1 MLIPENRCRRS
12 QLTKLIAGLALV
24 LAMMTHSGA
33 QDAKVDAA
41 NGATA
46 TSPGGASRPVGVG
59 SNLRQGEKVETS
71 ASGSAHVSFSDQSSV
86 SVGRN
91 SSVGIDK
98 YSYDKNTKS
107 GSAVVSAVKGAL
119 RYVGGQISHG
129 DGAEVKTPAATLG
142 IRGGIVT
149 VMITLPPSLVAS
161 NPSLAGSTVELV
173 IAQFG
178 TITITNNAGQF
189 QLPNGFSTIIGSPN
203 SPILTPF
210 KLTDAMM
217 QIIVQ
222 LLTSSPNQTAGVTNL
237 PTDLGTPLPPGFSL
251 SFLPDPSPAP
261 GSDPLSYLG
270 IFSAGNSAA
279 QNQAQTN
286 QALAAQILFNLLQP
300 PPCDGYC

>member
-1 MLIPENRCRRS
+1 M
-12 QLTKLIAGLALV
+12 
-24 LAMMTHSGA
+24 LAMMAHSDA
-33 QDAKVDAA
+33 QDAKVDAS

-46 TSPGGASRPVGVG
+46 TSPSGATRPLGVG
-59 SNLRQGEKVETS
+59 SNVRSGDKVQTS

-91 SSVGIDK
+91 STVGIDK

-149 VMITLPPSLVAS
+149 VMLSLPPNLAAS
-161 NPSLAGSTVELV
+161 NPNLAGSTVELV

-189 QLPNGFSTIIGSPN
+189 QLPNGFATIIGSPN

-210 KLTDAMM
+210 KLSDAMM

-222 LLTSSPNQTAGVTNL
+222 ILTSTPFQTGGVNNPPTNQA
-237 PTDLGTPLPPGFSL
+237 TPLPPGFSL
-251 SFLPDPSPAP
+251 SFLPDPSPPP

-286 QALAAQILFNLLQP
+286 QALAAQILFNLLNQVNQP
-300 PPCDGYC
+300 PPCCDDP